1 MNFRPMTPRTGAEV
15 LDIDVRM
22 ADPASFQ
29 QLREALARYKVLYIR
44 NQHLDTEQL
53 CAFSRGFGPLVRV
66 PFIQPMKE
74 NAHVIAV
81 LKEADETDRGV
92 FGGNWHSDFSF
103 LPQPP
108 MASIL
113 YSVEVPEVGGDT
125 VWTNMAAAYA
135 ALPEATKL
143 FLKGRKVI
151 HTGKPYGIAHA
162 PAPETRCNGSIKMER
177 NNPTADEETVH
188 PAVCRH
194 PDTGE
199 PMLFVSPTYT
209 TRFSD
214 LSEAQSEPILQEIY
228 AHSTQPEF
236 TCRYRWQADTIALWD
251 NRATMH
257 CAIND
262 YDGYRRLLWRTTIA
276 GHPPLAH

>member
-1 MNFRPMTPRTGAEV
+1 MNFRPITALTGAEV
-15 LDIDVRM
+15 QGIDVRTVG
-22 ADPASFQ
+22 PASFQ
-29 QLREALARYKVLYIR
+29 QLRKALAHYKVLYIQ

-53 CAFSRGFGPLVRV
+53 CTFSRGIGPLIRV
-66 PFIQPMKE
+66 PFIQPMEE
-74 NAHVIAV
+74 NADVIAV
-81 LKEADETDRGV
+81 LKEADETNMGV
-92 FGGNWHSDFSF
+92 FGGDWHSDFSF

-113 YSVEVPEVGGDT
+113 YSVEVPEAGGDT
-125 VWTNMAAAYA
+125 VWANMAAAYA
-135 ALPEATKL
+135 ALPEATKA
-143 FLKGRKVI
+143 FLKDRQVI
-151 HTGKPYGIAHA
+151 HTGKPYGTTHA
-162 PAPETRCNGSIKMER
+162 PPRKTRFTGSIQMDR
-177 NNPTADEETVH
+177 NNPDADKETVH

-214 LSEAQSEPILQEIY
+214 LSEAQSEPVLNEIY

-236 TCRYRWQADTIALWD
+236 TCRHRWQAGTIAMWD

-257 CAIND
+257 CAMND
-262 YDGYRRLLWRTTIA
+262 YDGYRRLLFRTTIA
-276 GHPPLAH
+276 GHKPLAH